1 MTETGHFT
9 DRDGPVSGVDAHA
22 AAGTSWTGPET
33 LSRLRASDRR
43 APSLQAG
50 ADGARSLHEP
60 LQRRRAE
67 AVPVPGQTDQP
78 RGEAVVLDLA
88 RRDGPAAV
96 SVSPASVNDVP
107 GLASPSPAAG
117 GGTA

>member
-33 LSRLRASDRR
+33 RSRLRASDRR

-60 LQRRRAE
+60 FQRGRAE
-67 AVPVPGQTDQP
+67 AVPVPGQADQP
-78 RGEAVVLDLA
+78 RGKPSSGTTLTVGSASSTEVAADYTETVA
-88 RRDGPAAV
+88 AAV
-96 SVSPASVNDVP
+96 R
-107 GLASPSPAAG
+107 LRAG
-117 GGTA
+117 